1 MNIYKWPFIT
11 PIINYLKS
19 EFKTTVNL
27 LIQHVLCSLVTLK
40 QAMNYLCLQ
49 AAVQEFTIALWAQQS
64 FAKPGMASQNR
75 RKKLRRFIQLSNQS
89 TYIFASFCKAML
101 ATQSLLNPKKQIVD
115 RWITGWSPSD
125 LTRVCL
131 LSSVR
136 LVYDNTNFVHLL
148 L

>member
-1 MNIYKWPFIT
+1 MDIYNSDYKL
-11 PIINYLKS
+11 LKS

-27 LIQHVLCSLVTLK
+27 LIQHVLCSLIILK
-40 QAMNYLCLQ
+40 QPMNYLCLQ

-115 RWITGWSPSD
+115 RWITGWSPSPRCQRVIPTVY
-125 LTRVCL
+125 LTSMPIKFIYL
-131 LSSVR
+131 
-136 LVYDNTNFVHLL
+136 
-148 L
+148 